1 MGEYEMLKSAN
12 YTEMKQLQSF
22 ENVTLMNEAIRGF
35 LYTYKHELTPS
46 AINVLKTVSRY
57 ACKIVGVAF
66 LKVDTIAKLT
76 ESSKRTVQRAL
87 KTLESYGVIER
98 KATMREKGGSG
109 HNVYVIRAVDGCV
122 TPDVTAEMSSREE
135 AKGVDVP
142 SAEQPE
148 LSSETMIAKTSPSKR
163 INKRIN
169 VKDVQLDESFT
180 PSNVPQEFVDATA
193 PFYRSADVI
202 YRLWNRVLIAY
213 KKSAVSRPVEETEVL
228 RDVIQAFKESVFA
241 QKVSKIRNTF
251 EGYFYRI
258 VEAKL
263 SVWKRREIK
272 LINWLFKD

>member
-1 MGEYEMLKSAN
+1 MLKSAN

-35 LYTYKHELTPS
+35 LYTYKHELAPS
-46 AINVLKTVSRY
+46 AISVLKTVSRY
-57 ACKIVGVAF
+57 ACKIAGVAF
-66 LKVDTIAKLT
+66 LKVETIAKLT

-109 HNVYVIRAVDGCV
+109 HNVYVIRSVDGAV

-135 AKGVDVP
+135 TKSVDVP
-142 SAEQPE
+142 SVEQSKV
-148 LSSETMIAKTSPSKR
+148 SSETVIAKTSPSKR
-163 INKRIN
+163 INERIN
-169 VKDVQLDESFT
+169 VKNVQLDESFT
-180 PSNVPQEFVDATA
+180 PSNVPREFRDATA

-213 KKSAVSRPVEETEVL
+213 KRSAVSRPVEESEVL
-228 RDVIQAFKESVFA
+228 SDVIKAFKESVFA
-241 QKVSKIRNTF
+241 QKASKIRNTF
-251 EGYFYRI
+251 EGYFYRV

-263 SVWKRREIK
+263 AVWKRRENP
-272 LINWLFKD
+272 LFDWLVNE

>member
-1 MGEYEMLKSAN
+1 MLKSAN
-12 YTEMKQLQSF
+12 YTEMKKLQSF
-22 ENVTLMNEAIRGF
+22 ENVVAMNEAIRGF

-76 ESSKRTVQRAL
+76 GSSKRTVQRAL

-98 KATMREKGGSG
+98 KATIRERGGSG
-109 HNVYVIRAVDGCV
+109 HNVYVIRAVDGAV
-122 TPDVTAEMSSREE
+122 IPHGTPQMSFREE
-135 AKGVDVP
+135 VESVGVP
-142 SAEQPE
+142 SVEQSKV
-148 LSSETMIAKTSPSKR
+148 SSETVIAKTSPSKR

-180 PSNVPQEFVDATA
+180 PSNVPQEFIGATA

-202 YRLWNRVLIAY
+202 YRLWKRVLIAY
-213 KKSAVSRPVEETEVL
+213 KKSEVSIPVEEAEVL
-228 RDVIQAFKESVFA
+228 NDVIKAFKESIFA
-241 QKVSKIRNTF
+241 QKASKIRNTF

-263 SVWKRREIK
+263 AVWKRRE
-272 LINWLFKD
+272 NPMFDWLAKE

>member
-22 ENVTLMNEAIRGF
+22 ETVAAMNQAIRGF
-35 LYTYKHELTPS
+35 LYTYKHALTPS
-46 AINVLKTVSRY
+46 AIRVLKTVSRY
-57 ACKIVGVAF
+57 ACKIIGVAF

-87 KTLESYGVIER
+87 KALESYGVIER

-109 HNVYVIRAVDGCV
+109 HNVYVIQAVEGCV

-135 AKGVDVP
+135 AKSADVP
-142 SAEQPE
+142 SAEQPKI
-148 LSSETMIAKTSPSKR
+148 SSETVVAKTSPSKR

-180 PSNVPQEFVDATA
+180 PSNVPQEFVEATA

-213 KKSAVSRPVEETEVL
+213 KKSAMSRPVEEAEVL
-228 RDVIQAFKESVFA
+228 NDVIRAFKESVFA
-241 QKVSKIRNTF
+241 QKASKIRNTF
-251 EGYFYRI
+251 EGCFYRI
-258 VEAKL
+258 LEAKFA
-263 SVWKRREIK
+263 VWKRRESP
-272 LINWLFKD
+272 LFDWLVNE

>member
-1 MGEYEMLKSAN
+1 MLKSAN

-22 ENVTLMNEAIRGF
+22 ETVAAMNEAIRGF
-35 LYTYKHELTPS
+35 LYTYKHELAPS
-46 AINVLKTVSRY
+46 AINVLKIVSRY

-109 HNVYVIRAVDGCV
+109 HNVYVLRFVDGCV

-135 AKGVDVP
+135 AKSVDVP
-142 SAEQPE
+142 SVEQPNV
-148 LSSETMIAKTSPSKR
+148 SSETMIAKTSPSKR

-169 VKDVQLDESFT
+169 VKDVHLDESFT

-213 KKSAVSRPVEETEVL
+213 KKSAVNRPVEDAKVL
-228 RDVIQAFKESVFA
+228 KDVIQAFKESVFA
-241 QKVSKIRNTF
+241 KKASKIRITF
-251 EGYFYRI
+251 EGYFYRV

-263 SVWKRREIK
+263 AVWKRRENP
-272 LINWLFKD
+272 LFDWLDFA

>member
-1 MGEYEMLKSAN
+1 MLKSAN
-12 YTEMKQLQSF
+12 YTEMKKLQSF
-22 ENVTLMNEAIRGF
+22 ETVAAMNEAIRGF

-57 ACKIVGVAF
+57 ACKLVGVAF

-122 TPDVTAEMSSREE
+122 IPDVTAEMSSREE
-135 AKGVDVP
+135 TKSVDVP
-142 SAEQPE
+142 SAEQPKV
-148 LSSETMIAKTSPSKR
+148 SSETVIAKTSPSKR

-169 VKDVQLDESFT
+169 VKDAQLDESFT

-213 KKSAVSRPVEETEVL
+213 KKSAVSRPIEEAAVL
-228 RDVIQAFKESVFA
+228 KDVIQAFKESVFA
-241 QKVSKIRNTF
+241 KKASKICSTF
-251 EGYFYRI
+251 EGYFYRV

-263 SVWKRREIK
+263 AVWKRRENP
-272 LINWLFKD
+272 LFDWLVNE

>member
-1 MGEYEMLKSAN
+1 MLKSAN

-22 ENVTLMNEAIRGF
+22 ETVAAMNEAIRGF
-35 LYTYKHELTPS
+35 LYTYKHELAPS
-46 AINVLKTVSRY
+46 AINVLKTISRY
-57 ACKIVGVAF
+57 ACKIIGVAF

-76 ESSKRTVQRAL
+76 ESSKRTIQRAL
-87 KTLESYGVIER
+87 KTLETYGVIER

-135 AKGVDVP
+135 AKSVDVP
-142 SAEQPE
+142 SAEQPKV
-148 LSSETMIAKTSPSKR
+148 SSETVIAKTSPSKR

-213 KKSAVSRPVEETEVL
+213 KKSELSRPVEETEVL
-228 RDVIQAFKESVFA
+228 SDVVQAFKESIFA
-241 QKVSKIRNTF
+241 KKASKIHNTF

-263 SVWKRREIK
+263 AVWKRRETPLFDW
-272 LINWLFKD
+272 LINE

>member
-1 MGEYEMLKSAN
+1 MLKSAN

-22 ENVTLMNEAIRGF
+22 ENVAAMNEAIRGF
-35 LYTYKHELTPS
+35 LYTYKHALTPS

-57 ACKIVGVAF
+57 ACKIIGVAF

-87 KTLESYGVIER
+87 KMLESYGVIER

-109 HNVYVIRAVDGCV
+109 HNVYVIQTVDGCV

-135 AKGVDVP
+135 AKSVDVP
-142 SAEQPE
+142 SAEQPKV
-148 LSSETMIAKTSPSKR
+148 SSETMIAKTSPSKR
-163 INKRIN
+163 INKRTN

-213 KKSAVSRPVEETEVL
+213 KKSTISRPIEEAEVL
-228 RDVIQAFKESVFA
+228 KDVIQAFKESIFA
-241 QKVSKIRNTF
+241 KKASKIRNTF
-251 EGYFYRI
+251 EGYFYRV

-263 SVWKRREIK
+263 AVWKRRENP
-272 LINWLFKD
+272 LFDWLANE

>member
-1 MGEYEMLKSAN
+1 MMLKSAN

-22 ENVTLMNEAIRGF
+22 ENVAAMNEAIRGF
-35 LYTYKHELTPS
+35 LYTYKHELAPS
-46 AINVLKTVSRY
+46 VINVLKTISRY
-57 ACKIVGVAF
+57 GCKIVGVAF

-87 KTLESYGVIER
+87 KMLESYGVIER

-135 AKGVDVP
+135 SESVDVA
-142 SAEQPE
+142 SVEQPKV
-148 LSSETMIAKTSPSKR
+148 SSETVIAKTSPSKR

-180 PSNVPQEFVDATA
+180 PSNVPQAFVDATA

-202 YRLWNRVLIAY
+202 YRLWNRVLVAY
-213 KKSAVSRPVEETEVL
+213 KKSELSRPVEEAEVL
-228 RDVIQAFKESVFA
+228 KDVIQAFKESIFA
-241 QKVSKIRNTF
+241 KKASKIRTTF
-251 EGYFYRI
+251 EGYFYRV

-263 SVWKRREIK
+263 AVWKRREIPFFD
-272 LINWLFKD
+272 WLDFD

>member
-1 MGEYEMLKSAN
+1 MLKSAN

-22 ENVTLMNEAIRGF
+22 ENVVAMNEAIRGF

-109 HNVYVIRAVDGCV
+109 HNVYVIRTVEGAV
-122 TPDVTAEMSSREE
+122 TPDVTAEMSSHEE
-135 AKGVDVP
+135 SKNVDV
-142 SAEQPE
+142 SSVEQPKVC
-148 LSSETMIAKTSPSKR
+148 SETVIAKTSPSKR

-169 VKDVQLDESFT
+169 VKDVQLDESYT
-180 PSNVPQEFVDATA
+180 PSNVPQEFVEATA

-213 KKSAVSRPVEETEVL
+213 KRSAVSRPIEETEIL
-228 RDVIQAFKESVFA
+228 SDVIQAFKESVFA
-241 QKVSKIRNTF
+241 MKGSKIRTTF

-263 SVWKRREIK
+263 AVWKRREIP
-272 LINWLFKD
+272 LFDWLANE

>member
-1 MGEYEMLKSAN
+1 MMLKSAN

-22 ENVTLMNEAIRGF
+22 ENVAAMNEAIRGF
-35 LYTYKHELTPS
+35 LYTYKHELAPS
-46 AINVLKTVSRY
+46 VINVLKTVSRY

-87 KTLESYGVIER
+87 KTLESYGMIER

-109 HNVYVIRAVDGCV
+109 HNVYVIRAVDDCV

-135 AKGVDVP
+135 SESVDVA
-142 SAEQPE
+142 SVEQPKVI
-148 LSSETMIAKTSPSKR
+148 SETVIAKTSPSKR

-213 KKSAVSRPVEETEVL
+213 KKSSMSRPIEEAEVL
-228 RDVIQAFKESVFA
+228 KDVIQAFKESVFA
-241 QKVSKIRNTF
+241 KKASKIRNTF
-251 EGYFYRI
+251 EGYFYRV

-263 SVWKRREIK
+263 AVWKRRENP
-272 LINWLFKD
+272 LFDWLVNE

>member
-1 MGEYEMLKSAN
+1 MMLKSAN

-22 ENVTLMNEAIRGF
+22 ENVATMNEAIRGF
-35 LYTYKHELTPS
+35 LYTYKHALTPS

-109 HNVYVIRAVDGCV
+109 HNVYIIQAVDGCV

-135 AKGVDVP
+135 AKSVDVP
-142 SAEQPE
+142 SSEQPTV
-148 LSSETMIAKTSPSKR
+148 SSETVIAKTSPSKR

-169 VKDVQLDESFT
+169 VKNVQLDESYT
-180 PSNVPQEFVDATA
+180 PSNVPQEFVEATA

-213 KKSAVSRPVEETEVL
+213 KKSAVNRPVEEAEVL
-228 RDVIQAFKESVFA
+228 SDVIQAFKESVFA
-241 QKVSKIRNTF
+241 KKSSKIRATF
-251 EGYFYRI
+251 EGYFYRV

-263 SVWKRREIK
+263 AVWKRRENP
-272 LINWLFKD
+272 LFDWLANE

>member
-1 MGEYEMLKSAN
+1 MLKSAN

-35 LYTYKHELTPS
+35 LYTYKHELAPS
-46 AINVLKTVSRY
+46 AISVLKTVSRY
-57 ACKIVGVAF
+57 ACKIAGVAF
-66 LKVDTIAKLT
+66 LKVETIAKLT

-109 HNVYVIRAVDGCV
+109 HNVYVIRSVDGAV

-135 AKGVDVP
+135 TKSVDVP
-142 SAEQPE
+142 SAEQPKV
-148 LSSETMIAKTSPSKR
+148 SSETVIAKTSPSKR

-180 PSNVPQEFVDATA
+180 PSNVPQEFVEATA

-213 KKSAVSRPVEETEVL
+213 KRSAVSRSVEEAAVL
-228 RDVIQAFKESVFA
+228 NDVIKAFKESVFA
-241 QKVSKIRNTF
+241 QKAGKIRNSF
-251 EGYFYRI
+251 EGYFYRV

-263 SVWKRREIK
+263 AVWKRREIP
-272 LINWLFKD
+272 LVNWLEFA

>member
-1 MGEYEMLKSAN
+1 MMLKSAN

-22 ENVTLMNEAIRGF
+22 DTVAAMNKAIRGF
-35 LYTYKHELTPS
+35 LYTYKHELAPS

-109 HNVYVIRAVDGCV
+109 HNVYVIRVVEGCV

-135 AKGVDVP
+135 AKSIDAQ
-142 SAEQPE
+142 SAEQPKV
-148 LSSETMIAKTSPSKR
+148 SSETVIAKTSPSKR

-193 PFYRSADVI
+193 PFYRSADII

-213 KKSAVSRPVEETEVL
+213 KKSTVNKPVEEKEVL
-228 RDVIQAFKESVFA
+228 SDVIQAFKESVFA
-241 QKVSKIRNTF
+241 QKASKIRNTF
-251 EGYFYRI
+251 EGYFYRV

-263 SVWKRREIK
+263 AVWKRRENP
-272 LINWLFKD
+272 LFDWLANE

>member
-1 MGEYEMLKSAN
+1 MLKSAN

-35 LYTYKHELTPS
+35 LYTYKHELAPS
-46 AINVLKTVSRY
+46 AINVLKTISRY
-57 ACKIVGVAF
+57 ACKIIGVAF

-76 ESSKRTVQRAL
+76 ESSKRTIQRAL
-87 KTLESYGVIER
+87 KTLETYGVIER

-135 AKGVDVP
+135 AKSVDVA
-142 SAEQPE
+142 SAEQPKV
-148 LSSETMIAKTSPSKR
+148 SSETVIAKTSPSKR
-163 INKRIN
+163 MNKRIN

-213 KKSAVSRPVEETEVL
+213 KRSAVSRPVEETEVL
-228 RDVIQAFKESVFA
+228 NDVIQAFKESVFA
-241 QKVSKIRNTF
+241 KKASKIRNTF

-258 VEAKL
+258 VEVKL
-263 SVWKRREIK
+263 AVWKRRENP
-272 LINWLFKD
+272 LFDWLAYE

>member
-1 MGEYEMLKSAN
+1 MLKSAN
-12 YTEMKQLQSF
+12 YTEMKKLRSF
-22 ENVTLMNEAIRGF
+22 ENVAAMNEAIRGF
-35 LYTYKHELTPS
+35 LYTYKHELAPS

-109 HNVYVIRAVDGCV
+109 HNVYVLRFVDGCV

-135 AKGVDVP
+135 EKSVDVP
-142 SAEQPE
+142 SVEQPKV
-148 LSSETMIAKTSPSKR
+148 SSETVIAKTSPSKR

-169 VKDVQLDESFT
+169 VEDVQLDESFT

-213 KKSAVSRPVEETEVL
+213 KKSAVSRPVEEAEVL
-228 RDVIQAFKESVFA
+228 NDIIQAFKESVFA
-241 QKVSKIRNTF
+241 KKSSKIRATF

-263 SVWKRREIK
+263 AVWKRRESP
-272 LINWLFKD
+272 LFDWLDFD

>member
-1 MGEYEMLKSAN
+1 MLKSAN

-22 ENVTLMNEAIRGF
+22 ENVAAMNEAIRGF
-35 LYTYKHELTPS
+35 LYTYKHELTPA

-109 HNVYVIRAVDGCV
+109 HNVYVIRTVEGAV

-135 AKGVDVP
+135 SKNVDV
-142 SAEQPE
+142 SSVEQPNV
-148 LSSETMIAKTSPSKR
+148 SSETVIAKTSPSKR

-169 VKDVQLDESFT
+169 VKDVQLDESYT
-180 PSNVPQEFVDATA
+180 PSNVPQEFVEATA

-213 KKSAVSRPVEETEVL
+213 KKSAVNRPVEEAEVL
-228 RDVIQAFKESVFA
+228 SDVIQAFKESVFA
-241 QKVSKIRNTF
+241 KKASKIRTTF

-263 SVWKRREIK
+263 AVWKRRENP
-272 LINWLFKD
+272 LFDWLANE

>member
-1 MGEYEMLKSAN
+1 MLKSAN

-22 ENVTLMNEAIRGF
+22 ETVAAMNEAIRGF
-35 LYTYKHELTPS
+35 LYTYKHELAPS

-57 ACKIVGVAF
+57 ACKIVGIAF

-109 HNVYVIRAVDGCV
+109 HNVYVIRVVDGCV
-122 TPDVTAEMSSREE
+122 TPDVTAEMSSREASE
-135 AKGVDVP
+135 SVDVP
-142 SAEQPE
+142 SAEQPKA
-148 LSSETMIAKTSPSKR
+148 SAETVIAKTSPSKR

-169 VKDVQLDESFT
+169 VKDAQLDESFT

-213 KKSAVSRPVEETEVL
+213 KKSAVSRPVEEAEVL
-228 RDVIQAFKESVFA
+228 KDVIQAFKEAVFA
-241 QKVSKIRNTF
+241 QKASKIRTTF
-251 EGYFYRI
+251 EGYFYRV

-263 SVWKRREIK
+263 SVWKRREIP
-272 LINWLFKD
+272 LVNWLEFA

>member
-1 MGEYEMLKSAN
+1 MLKSAN

-22 ENVTLMNEAIRGF
+22 KNIAVMNEAIRGF
-35 LYTYKHELTPS
+35 LYTYKHELAPS
-46 AINVLKTVSRY
+46 AINVLKTVSRH

-135 AKGVDVP
+135 EKSVDVP
-142 SAEQPE
+142 SVEQSE
-148 LSSETMIAKTSPSKR
+148 LSSETVIAKTSPSKR

-213 KKSAVSRPVEETEVL
+213 KKSELSRPVEETEVL
-228 RDVIQAFKESVFA
+228 SDVVQAFKESIFA
-241 QKVSKIRNTF
+241 KKASKIHNTF

-263 SVWKRREIK
+263 AVWKRRETPLFDW
-272 LINWLFKD
+272 LINE

>member
-1 MGEYEMLKSAN
+1 MLKSAN

-22 ENVTLMNEAIRGF
+22 DTVAAMNEAIRGF
-35 LYTYKHELTPS
+35 LYTYKHALTPS

-87 KTLESYGVIER
+87 KTLESYGVIKR

-122 TPDVTAEMSSREE
+122 TPDVSAEMSSREE
-135 AKGVDVP
+135 TKSVDV
-142 SAEQPE
+142 SSVEQPKVG
-148 LSSETMIAKTSPSKR
+148 SETVITKTSPSKR

-180 PSNVPQEFVDATA
+180 PSNVPQKFVEATA
-193 PFYRSADVI
+193 PFYRSAAVI

-213 KKSAVSRPVEETEVL
+213 KKSAMSRPVEEAEVL
-228 RDVIQAFKESVFA
+228 SDVIQGFKESVFA
-241 QKVSKIRNTF
+241 KKASKIRNTF
-251 EGYFYRI
+251 EGYFYRV

-263 SVWKRREIK
+263 AVWKRRENPIFD
-272 LINWLFKD
+272 WLAYE

>member
-1 MGEYEMLKSAN
+1 MLKSAN

-22 ENVTLMNEAIRGF
+22 KDVATMNEAIRGF
-35 LYTYKHELTPS
+35 LYTYKHGLAPS
-46 AINVLKTVSRY
+46 AITVLKVISRY

-135 AKGVDVP
+135 AKSIDVP

-148 LSSETMIAKTSPSKR
+148 LSSETVIAKTSPSKR
-163 INKRIN
+163 INKQIN
-169 VKDVQLDESFT
+169 VKDVQLDETFT
-180 PSNVPQEFVDATA
+180 PSTVPQEFVEATA

-213 KKSAVSRPVEETEVL
+213 KRSTVSRPIEESEVL
-228 RDVIQAFKESVFA
+228 SDVIKAFKESIFA
-241 QKVSKIRNTF
+241 QKASKIRNTF
-251 EGYFYRI
+251 EGYFYRV

-263 SVWKRREIK
+263 AVWKRREHS
-272 LINWLFKD
+272 LFNWLVNE

>member
-1 MGEYEMLKSAN
+1 MLKSAN

-22 ENVTLMNEAIRGF
+22 ENVATMNEAIRGF
-35 LYTYKHELTPS
+35 LYTYKHELAPS

-87 KTLESYGVIER
+87 KTLELYGVIER

-109 HNVYVIRAVDGCV
+109 HNVYVIRSVDGCV
-122 TPDVTAEMSSREE
+122 TPDVTAQMSSRERIKS
-135 AKGVDVP
+135 ADVP
-142 SAEQPE
+142 SAEQ
-148 LSSETMIAKTSPSKR
+148 LKVSSETVIAKTSPSKR

-169 VKDVQLDESFT
+169 VKNVQLDESYT
-180 PSNVPQEFVDATA
+180 PSNVPQEFVEATA

-213 KKSAVSRPVEETEVL
+213 KKSAVNRPVEEAEVL
-228 RDVIQAFKESVFA
+228 SDVIQAFKESVFA
-241 QKVSKIRNTF
+241 MKNGKITSTF
-251 EGYFYRI
+251 NGYFYRV

-263 SVWKRREIK
+263 AVWKRRENT
-272 LINWLFKD
+272 LYNWLIDQ

>member
-1 MGEYEMLKSAN
+1 MLKSAN

-22 ENVTLMNEAIRGF
+22 ETVAAMNEAIRGF
-35 LYTYKHELTPS
+35 LYTYKHELAPS

-109 HNVYVIRAVDGCV
+109 HNVYVLRFVDGCV

-135 AKGVDVP
+135 AKSVDVP
-142 SAEQPE
+142 SVEQPKVN
-148 LSSETMIAKTSPSKR
+148 SETMIAKTSPSKR

-193 PFYRSADVI
+193 PFYRSADAI
-202 YRLWNRVLIAY
+202 YCLWNRVLIAY
-213 KKSAVSRPVEETEVL
+213 KKSSVSRSVEESEVL
-228 RDVIQAFKESVFA
+228 SDVIKAFKESVFA
-241 QKVSKIRNTF
+241 QKASKIRNTF
-251 EGYFYRI
+251 EGYFYRV

-263 SVWKRREIK
+263 SVWKRRENP
-272 LINWLFKD
+272 LFDWLAYE